1 MFQISKRHRWILL
14 QIFLIRQRFLEH
26 RKNYNSFG
34 LRSINFRENTVRFE
48 NYSRTVKEES
58 ENVFHSKYETKSKVL
73 NFWSKQSFKEKMVD
87 LKNYLKIDNEET
99 IILLD

>member
-1 MFQISKRHRWILL
+1 MDLIRVCFIQNKKKKNYKSFSIKKFRKDIVDILL

-58 ENVFHSKYETKSKVL
+58 ENVL
-73 NFWSKQSFKEKMVD
+73 
-87 LKNYLKIDNEET
+87 LKI
-99 IILLD
+99 

>member
-1 MFQISKRHRWILL
+1 MF
-14 QIFLIRQRFLEH
+14 
-26 RKNYNSFG
+26 Y
-34 LRSINFRENTVRFE
+34 
-48 NYSRTVKEES
+48 
-58 ENVFHSKYETKSKVL
+58 SKYETKSKVL